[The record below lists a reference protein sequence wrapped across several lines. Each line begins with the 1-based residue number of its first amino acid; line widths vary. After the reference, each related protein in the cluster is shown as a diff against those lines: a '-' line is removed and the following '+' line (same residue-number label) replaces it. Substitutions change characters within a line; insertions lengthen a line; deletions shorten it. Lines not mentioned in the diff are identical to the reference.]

1 MDMGKDKHQVL
12 RGNPVADKVVNI
24 KNAVA
29 GRIGAQE
36 LQNKVMTKQGLAG
49 FDLAHA
55 AHV

>member
-1 MDMGKDKHQVL
+1 VW
-12 RGNPVADKVVNI
+12 RGNPVSNKVVNI
-24 KNAVA
+24 KNCVA
-29 GRIGAQE
+29 GRISAQE

>member
-1 MDMGKDKHQVL
+1 MW
-12 RGNPVADKVVNI
+12 RGNPVSNKVVNI
-24 KNAVA
+24 KNCVA
-29 GRIGAQE
+29 GRISAQE